1 MAGTRDVS
9 GWRSRFPE
17 LPSSAGSAISCI
29 FTESEIGDRPRFL
42 QSLFSNT
49 HIASAL
55 INVCRHMANHPD
67 SEFPGL
73 RFLFNRETD

>member
-1 MAGTRDVS
+1 MSPDGVP
-9 GWRSRFPE
+9 GSRNY
-17 LPSSAGSAISCI
+17 PSSAGSAISCI
-29 FTESEIGDRPRFL
+29 FTESEIGSEIGDRPRFL